1 MSTPSRPEPAD
12 DDLTGL
18 RVTVDAGV
26 ATVVIDHPP
35 INLFDL
41 PLMLAFDRLGRMLE
55 ADDEVRAV
63 VVSSAD
69 PDFWIAHADVAMILS
84 LPRDEGDEAPTELG
98 FFHAMVDRF
107 RTMPKATIAV
117 LDGAARG
124 GGAEL
129 LASFDVRLASERSV
143 LGQPEV
149 ALGILPGGSGT
160 QRLGELVG
168 RSRALEIILGCHDV
182 DAATAEAWGWIN
194 RALPV
199 EELEPTAH
207 DLARRIASFPPGA
220 VAAAK
225 AAVLD
230 GLPDPVPGML
240 GESRRFARTLRDP
253 AAIERMERFL
263 ELGGQT
269 REVERD
275 LDDLLEHLGAR

>member
-1 MSTPSRPEPAD
+1 MSSTTRPDPSY

-18 RVTVDAGV
+18 RVEVGAGI
-26 ATVVIDHPP
+26 ARVVIDHPP

-41 PLMLAFDRLGRMLE
+41 PLMLAFHQLGRLLE
-55 ADDEVRAV
+55 ADDEVQVV

-69 PDFWIAHADVAMILS
+69 PDFWIAHADVGMILS
-84 LPRDEGDEAPTELG
+84 LPRDEGDEEPTELG

-117 LDGAARG
+117 LDGAVRG

-129 LASFDVRLASERSV
+129 LASFDMRFASSRSV

-168 RSRALEIILGCHDV
+168 RGRALEIVLGSGDI
-182 DAATAEAWGWIN
+182 DAETAAAWGWVN
-194 RALPV
+194 RSLPAG
-199 EELEPTAH
+199 ELDRFVDE
-207 DLARRIASFPPGA
+207 LAERIASFPAGA
-220 VAAAK
+220 VAEAK

-230 GLPDPVPGML
+230 GLPDPVPGM
-240 GESRRFARTLRDP
+240 RREAQRFSRTLRDP
-253 AAIERMERFL
+253 EAIARMERFL

-269 REVERD
+269 REVEQD
-275 LDDLLEHLGAR
+275 LAALFPQL